1 MENLLGCDYGGLAC
15 QLSCP
20 GPEARHCSSQQTT
33 SPRASPPQLS
43 SAAYLPTP
51 DPWSPGFPPPLAGP
65 AVSCLAR
72 SSVVCQPS
80 RLCRCSRSR
89 SRRAPR
95 PPLLPA
101 PAAPC
106 AASPRPARHP
116 SRPWPEVR
124 PRPHE
129 PRAHV
134 CRAGRSEAGRRV
146 APTQLRAPIP
156 SRPKD
161 QPPRGRPPRPG
172 VASSPRRSRPQ
183 GAPFQVVPM
192 LAFFVCRSP
201 GLNGDEWAHLAV
213 STTTRPL
220 QPA

>member
-1 MENLLGCDYGGLAC
+1 MENLLWCDYGGLAC

-134 CRAGRSEAGRRV
+134 CIQYSVSVCVGPGERGWPASGPDAAGRADSEPTERSAAPRPTTTSGCGLQPPPLTPAGR
-146 APTQLRAPIP
+146 
-156 SRPKD
+156 
-161 QPPRGRPPRPG
+161 
-172 VASSPRRSRPQ
+172 
-183 GAPFQVVPM
+183 PFSGGPH
-192 LAFFVCRSP
+192 AGICFY
-201 GLNGDEWAHLAV
+201 
-213 STTTRPL
+213 L
-220 QPA
+220 QE